1 MCWDLA
7 SLGALAGSV
16 QVKSKL
22 PFGPS
27 CQILPPKRAPLE
39 PALVE
44 PVSFRQGS
52 ARDIQRAPTKALQ
65 ARKAADRQ
73 AAGLARSR
81 RADSGSGG
89 GAACAGTG
97 MRAPLHLKLYVCH
110 QSQRLEN
117 PLNAPLPLPFVPE
130 LRTTMRKLFALAC
143 VAALMGCAAGMR
155 QLSESYDYS
164 STSPHCPPRV
174 RVVVPLL
181 GVGLLRQGPVLCCGR
196 CGPHRVRKGE
206 VDKRGECTALRE
218 RGSMLALHRDLNQGL
233 CIPTTA
239 KWVMFL
245 ACSL

>member
-1 MCWDLA
+1 MKHGV
-7 SLGALAGSV
+7 LGLGQSRGSGSV

-39 PALVE
+39 PASEPALVE
-44 PVSFRQGS
+44 PVPLRQGS
-52 ARDIQRAPTKALQ
+52 ARDIQRAPTKAIQ
-65 ARKAADRQ
+65 ARKAADRK
-73 AAGLARSR
+73 AAGLAGGR

-97 MRAPLHLKLYVCH
+97 SMRAPLYLKLYVCH

-155 QLSESYDYS
+155 QLSDSYDYS
-164 STSPHCPPRV
+164 STSPHCPPECELSFLFWEWGCSARDQYYAAADADRTEFAKVRWTRV
-174 RVVVPLL
+174 DNVQR
-181 GVGLLRQGPVLCCGR
+181 
-196 CGPHRVRKGE
+196 
-206 VDKRGECTALRE
+206 
-218 RGSMLALHRDLNQGL
+218 
-233 CIPTTA
+233 
-239 KWVMFL
+239 
-245 ACSL
+245 